1 MSVSN
6 FISQVVGGGVVGGFL
21 GSLVIRRLDTNS
33 KRDLLDKEVK
43 GALKLIDY
51 ELTICIT
58 TVSIFLEKKCK
69 SKPGPIRD
77 EAYRSV
83 QKLLATELGNSDMM
97 KLAAIYESLPVF
109 KENMEDLYNTGK
121 MVKSYIDS
129 LDFFLTKL
137 REGQKLVKTL
147 TSL

>member
-1 MSVSN
+1 
-6 FISQVVGGGVVGGFL
+6 
-21 GSLVIRRLDTNS
+21 
-33 KRDLLDKEVK
+33 
-43 GALKLIDY
+43 
-51 ELTICIT
+51 
-58 TVSIFLEKKCK
+58 
-69 SKPGPIRD
+69 
-77 EAYRSV
+77 
-83 QKLLATELGNSDMM
+83 M